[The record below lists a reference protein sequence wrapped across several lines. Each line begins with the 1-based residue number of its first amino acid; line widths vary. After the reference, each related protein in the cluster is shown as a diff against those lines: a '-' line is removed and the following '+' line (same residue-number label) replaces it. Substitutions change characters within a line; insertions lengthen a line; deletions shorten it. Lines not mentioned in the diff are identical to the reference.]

1 MYQDELFKNSQ
12 QVTIGEVSKDLSE
25 MTSIQK
31 ETSTVLEPESNDTS
45 EYTDEIMIGVVTNC
59 TRLNVREEPRADAVV
74 VCEVN
79 CQTELMIDETE
90 STEEF
95 FKVFTSAGMEGFC
108 MNKFIT
114 VQP

>member
-12 QVTIGEVSKDLSE
+12 QDTMEETSTMLESEIEANDASENIGEV
-25 MTSIQK
+25 
-31 ETSTVLEPESNDTS
+31 V
-45 EYTDEIMIGVVTNC
+45 IGVVTNC
-59 TRLNVREEPRADAVV
+59 VKLNVREKPRADAVV